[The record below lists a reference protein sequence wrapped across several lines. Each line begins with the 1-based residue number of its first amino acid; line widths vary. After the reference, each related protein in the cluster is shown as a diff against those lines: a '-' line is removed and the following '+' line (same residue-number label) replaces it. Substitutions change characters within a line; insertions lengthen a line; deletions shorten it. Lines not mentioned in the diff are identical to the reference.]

1 MTSLGNDRIYS
12 ICQGVFFG
20 AGGSGAPTFLKGV
33 QAVGINR
40 NVSPEFLS
48 DAGRMNQ
55 TFLRYGKTAYE
66 ITVTRILDVDDN
78 TFYTSPTENYDSGH
92 LLANTG
98 AIGPGGPGT
107 PVTEYDIKISY
118 GEDDKVALGN
128 SGSYSSQL
136 FTYCVLTNIS
146 YTFSAEGAV
155 TENLTFLGQRYEQG
169 TDGGGPTDIALDEG
183 FSMRR
188 QDLDIG
194 LPATNSVFP
203 KEVEEAFQDGAKNE
217 SGVSVS
223 SYGLTSIDISC
234 DISYRDIPDYG
245 KWDGSD
251 TPSQSNRFK
260 LVELPVSITAT
271 FNGWIKTHYFISSL
285 QDHEVTDTY
294 HTSLPYGSEVKGV
307 NNYFSDRQIR
317 IVTKKIERKD
327 QDGNVINSN
336 PQYWIWDLG
345 SRNYMADFSVS
356 GGDVGGQIVEASMTF
371 VNDCSDFFVYQKTN
385 TPLPTWTPSGKV

>member
-12 ICQGVFFG
+12 VCQGVFYG
-20 AGGSGAPTFLKGV
+20 GGGSGAPTFLKGV
-33 QAVGINR
+33 QAVGISR

-48 DAGRMNQ
+48 DTGRMNQ

-66 ITVTRILDVDDN
+66 ITVTRILDVDDS
-78 TFYTSPTENYDSGH
+78 TFYTSPTELYSTGH
-92 LLANTG
+92 PLAEN
-98 AIGPGGPGT
+98 AIGPGGPGQ
-107 PVTEYDIKISY
+107 PVREYDILISY
-118 GEDDKVALGN
+118 GQDDKVALGN

-146 YTFSAEGAV
+146 YTFQAEGAV

-169 TDGGGPTDIALDEG
+169 TSGGGPTDIAPDEG
-183 FSMRR
+183 FVIRR

-194 LPATNSVFP
+194 LPTTNSVFP
-203 KEVEEAFQDGAKNE
+203 KEVEEAFKDGAKNE
-217 SGVSVS
+217 GGVSVN

-234 DISYRDIPDYG
+234 DIGYRDIPDYG

-251 TPSQSNRFK
+251 TPSDSNRFK
-260 LVELPVSITAT
+260 LVELPLAITAT
-271 FNGWIKTHYFISSL
+271 FNGWIKTHYFISGP
-285 QDHEVTDTY
+285 QNHEVTDTY
-294 HTSLPYGSEVKGV
+294 HTSLPYGGEGKGV
-307 NNYFSDRQIR
+307 DNYYSDRQIR
-317 IVTKKIERKD
+317 IVTKQITRKD
-327 QDGNVINSN
+327 RDGNVLNN

-356 GGDVGGQIVEASMTF
+356 GGDVGGGNVEASMTF

-385 TPLPTWTPSGKV
+385 TPLPTWPPTKV

>member
-12 ICQGVFFG
+12 VCQGVFW
-20 AGGSGAPTFLKGV
+20 GSGGGGASTFLKGV

-48 DAGRMNQ
+48 DTGRMNQ

-66 ITVTRILDVDDN
+66 ITVTRILDVDES
-78 TFYTSPTENYDSGH
+78 TFYTSPTELYSTGH
-92 LLANTG
+92 LLAET
-98 AIGPGGPGT
+98 AIGPGGPGL
-107 PVTEYDIKISY
+107 PVREYDIMISY
-118 GEDDKVALGN
+118 GTDDKVALGS
-128 SGSYSSQL
+128 SGGYSSQL

-146 YTFSAEGAV
+146 YTFSAEGSV

-169 TDGGGPTDIALDEG
+169 TSGGGPTEASPDEG
-183 FSMRR
+183 FVIRR

-194 LPATNSVFP
+194 LPTTNSVFP
-203 KEVEEAFQDGAKNE
+203 KEVEEAFQDGVKNE
-217 SGVSVS
+217 GGVAVK

-251 TPSQSNRFK
+251 TPADANKFK

-285 QDHEVTDTY
+285 KDHQVTDTL
-294 HTSLPYGSEVKGV
+294 HTSLPYGGEGKGV
-307 NNYFSDRQIR
+307 DNYFSDRQIR
-317 IVTKKIERKD
+317 IVTKQITRKD
-327 QDGNVINSN
+327 RDGIILNN

-356 GGDVGGQIVEASMTF
+356 GGDVGGGNVEASMTF

-385 TPLPTWTPSGKV
+385 TPLPTWPPTKV